1 MQTVTID
8 ILNRKVVRLLQD
20 LELMQLIRLRKDK
33 LKTTNFNIEISKYK
47 GAMTKQPLSE
57 IDKQLSELRNE
68 WD

>member
-33 LKTTNFNIEISKYK
+33 LKTTNFNIEIYLEPMVPHQMRLETKY
-47 GAMTKQPLSE
+47 
-57 IDKQLSELRNE
+57 
-68 WD
+68 

>member
-8 ILNRKVVRLLQD
+8 ILNTKVVRLLQD

-33 LKTTNFNIEISKYK
+33 MKTTNLNIEISKYK